1 MADSFHCSIDTLVIP
16 ETAVDDAEMSRTQCP
31 IRSAVVDEHFGVLQ
45 QIGRY
50 LRGSSQGLSLI
61 HI

>member
-31 IRSAVVDEHFGVLQ
+31 IMECVR
-45 QIGRY
+45 
-50 LRGSSQGLSLI
+50 
-61 HI
+61 